1 MPRGDRTGPAG
12 AGPMTGRGAGLCAGN
27 PVAGTLNPL
36 RGGGGGRGPGGGGG
50 RGGGSGGGSGGGR
63 GWGAGGGG
71 GRGGKG
77 GGGWRHRHWFHA
89 TGLTGWQRAAL
100 AGGGD
105 APPSRMD
112 FVPQIAPEQELEVLK
127 RQARS
132 LEQALD
138 DLRGRIGRIE
148 TAAEEPKTR

>member
-12 AGPMTGRGAGLCAGN
+12 AGPMTGRGAGLCAGY
-27 PVAGTLNPL
+27 PGAGTMNPT
-36 RGGGGGRGPGGGGG
+36 RGGGGGRGPGGGWGGG
-50 RGGGSGGGSGGGR
+50 RGRGGGSGGGR
-63 GWGAGGGG
+63 GWGAG
-71 GRGGKG
+71 G

-89 TGLTGWQRAAL
+89 TGLTGWQRSAL

-105 APPSRMD
+105 TPPSRMD
-112 FVPQIAPEQELEVLK
+112 LGPPMAPEQELEVLR

-148 TAAEEPKTR
+148 TAAEESRTK